1 MARPTT
7 SRSYRSLV
15 RDVIL
20 ERGWCIQIVTHD
32 QGHDAESSVGQGREL
47 PFAYTIGL
55 TRYHGHPEI
64 ITFNL
69 CLEHFLLALNLLGE
83 AVVQGHDVTR
93 QEVLDRLFGE
103 RCTRMLRVA
112 DSSRHLVMANA
123 MYRAAGADPIPALQ
137 LVWPDRQG
145 RFPGQ
150 PGYSGAQPMLG
161 EAA

>member
-15 RDVIL
+15 RDAIL
-20 ERGWCIQIVTHD
+20 ERGWCIQIVAG
-32 QGHDAESSVGQGREL
+32 QGHDASCHHVDQGYRP

-55 TRYHGHPEI
+55 TRYHDHPEI

-69 CLEHFLLALNLLGE
+69 CTDHFLLTLNLLGE
-83 AVVQGHDVTR
+83 AVVRGEDVTR

-103 RCTRMLRVA
+103 QRTRMLRVA
-112 DSSRHLVMANA
+112 DSSAHLVVANA
-123 MYRAAGADPIPALQ
+123 MYRVAGAAPIPALQ
-137 LVWPDRQG
+137 LVWPDDQG
-145 RFPGQ
+145 RFPWQ
-150 PGYSGAQPMLG
+150 PGYTGVQPVLG